1 MLQNVMPQS
10 ANKKLPPVGLGGWLT
25 LFIISQLGVVVS
37 IVSKLGEL
45 LFRLSSLNAFLL
57 AYNFLLIFIEGI
69 FPIVI
74 LVFLFKG
81 KMLFRSLYLI
91 QTIIFAFCLLALFAL
106 SIFDNTYSII
116 GSLLPLLI
124 RILWTVYL
132 YRSERVKNT
141 FLPEHQ
147 QTKEEEL
154 QGSPS

>member
-1 MLQNVMPQS
+1 M
-10 ANKKLPPVGLGGWLT
+10 GLGGWLT

-37 IVSKLGEL
+37 IVSKLSEL
-45 LFRLSSLNAFLL
+45 LLRLSSLNAFLL
-57 AYNFLLIFIEGI
+57 AYNFLLIFTHGI

-81 KMLFRSLYLI
+81 NMLFRSLYLI
-91 QTIIFAFCLLALFAL
+91 QTIILAFCVLAL
-106 SIFDNTYSII
+106 SILSIYSNNLVTY

-124 RILWTVYL
+124 CILWTIYL

-141 FLPEHQ
+141 FLPEHH

-154 QGSPS
+154 LGSPS